1 MKWAIII
8 SAALLVV
15 AGAVFVWVA
24 GAAYLAFT
32 NPTGTEFGPFMVLMT
47 LPITLGAVLAWMG
60 VRLLGRKPPV

>member
-8 SAALLVV
+8 GTALLVM
-15 AGAVFVWVA
+15 AGAIFACVV

-47 LPITLGAVLAWMG
+47 LPLTLAAVLAWPG
-60 VRLLGRKPPV
+60 VRLLGRRPPV